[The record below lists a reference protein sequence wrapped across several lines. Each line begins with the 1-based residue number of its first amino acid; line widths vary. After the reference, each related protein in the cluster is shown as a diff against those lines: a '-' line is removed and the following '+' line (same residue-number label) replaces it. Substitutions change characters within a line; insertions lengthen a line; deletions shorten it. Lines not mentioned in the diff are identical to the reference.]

1 MDHMRQPE
9 TLQTYEGLRDTKLL
23 YSLYS
28 SLLILILVVISLAL
42 VVWSKRGHSFLF
54 HGQFLFYYVLFS
66 FWTVLL
72 IPIFFLRPKN
82 PTLIAPY
89 ARYVSFL
96 LGVKWELR
104 GRELLD
110 ELAGRTHKDG
120 TSKGVVFVANHQSTL
135 DALGLMHLWESFH
148 PMAVVI
154 KKEVFY
160 VWPFGLAAYLA
171 GAIYVDRS
179 RGKNA
184 FYSIE
189 ASAQRAAQDKGTRN
203 RSNVSWDGDDLS
215 LKGLLPLKSGA
226 FRAAISSGIP
236 VVPIVF
242 YPYVFIDEK
251 RLLFGQGK
259 AIVKILPEISTTSLT
274 TEDIPALMEKT
285 HKMMTR
291 EYELLGKELLSEIP
305 PDHLVIRKKVK

>member
-1 MDHMRQPE
+1 MEREGEPE
-9 TLQTYEGLRDTKLL
+9 STKVHEGTRDSELLCSTFSPYPILTLIV
-23 YSLYS
+23 
-28 SLLILILVVISLAL
+28 ILLAL
-42 VVWSKRGHSFLF
+42 ITFYLLVLGVVLQNRSKRGHSLLF
-54 HGQFLFYYVLFS
+54 HGRFLFYYVLIS
-66 FWTVLL
+66 FWTVFL
-72 IPIFFLRPKN
+72 IPIFSLRPKN
-82 PTLIAPY
+82 VVNSLLIAPY
-89 ARYVSFL
+89 ARFVSFL

-110 ELAGRTHKDG
+110 ELAGRTRKDG
-120 TSKGVVFVANHQSTL
+120 TSKSVVFVANHQSTL

-189 ASAQRAAQDKGTRN
+189 ASAQRAAQDKIKILLFPEGTRN

-215 LKGLLPLKSGA
+215 LKGLLPFKSGA

-242 YPYVFIDEK
+242 SPYVFIDEK
-251 RLLFGQGK
+251 RLLFGQGQMHN
-259 AIVKILPEISTTSLT
+259 IPEGAYS
-274 TEDIPALMEKT
+274 
-285 HKMMTR
+285 
-291 EYELLGKELLSEIP
+291 
-305 PDHLVIRKKVK
+305 